1 MTELLNFS
9 AWQEILISWLS
20 ELGSTVAAFL
30 PSVFGTVFVLIAGW
44 GVSRLVESAARGL
57 LDRLGFD
64 GVSERLGIG
73 EMLNSAGIVKTPSA
87 IIGRLLFWTL
97 MLTFL
102 LSAAEII
109 GLSAVTLTIDRL
121 IQFLPNVIG
130 AVLVVVIGV
139 LLAQFAGNLVA
150 SGAATVNLVFAK
162 QLGTTAKSMIVFMV
176 GIVALEQL
184 GVDTKILI
192 LVSTAIVVS
201 ASIGMG
207 WAFAFG
213 SRDIVRGLL
222 AGHYLRS
229 SLVVGAGVEVEGRR
243 GRVKQVGPVET
254 TFSGEG
260 DSWSVPNARLIDS
273 VIIFSDQ
280 ED

>member
-44 GVSRLVESAARGL
+44 GVSRLVETAARGL

-64 GVSERLGIG
+64 SVSERLGIG
-73 EMLNSAGIVKTPSA
+73 EMLNSAGIAKTPSA

-130 AVLVVVIGV
+130 AVLVIVIGV

-150 SGAATVNLVFAK
+150 SGAATVNLAFAK
-162 QLGTTAKSMIVFMV
+162 QLGKAAKGVIVFMV
-176 GIVALEQL
+176 GVVALEQL

-260 DSWSVPNARLIDS
+260 ESWSVPNARLIDS